1 MLTFPDIHTH
11 HAAPLSGFSIVSSSP
26 EHFVPQERHHYSVGF
41 HPWALSAEYPS
52 ETDWKHLS
60 RLVCLPQVLAVGE
73 AGLDKL
79 AAVPLPL
86 QETVFE
92 RQARLAD
99 EMGKPLVIHLVK
111 AVDELLRLRKSLSPH
126 VPWVIHGFRG
136 KAQLVQTLLRHGFYL
151 SLGEHFHEAAL
162 MAIPLSRLFLETDES
177 SLPIA
182 DIYARV
188 ARIRRIPLEDLS
200 EAVCANVQSVFLP

>member
-11 HAAPLSGFSIVSSSP
+11 HAAPLSGFSIISSSP

-111 AVDELLRLRKSLSPH
+111 AVDELL
-126 VPWVIHGFRG
+126 
-136 KAQLVQTLLRHGFYL
+136 Q
-151 SLGEHFHEAAL
+151 AAL

-177 SLPIA
+177 SLPIT